1 MLAKQLHENTTK
13 MIIKKIKSN
22 PIYPYLVGEKNKNLF
37 LLILNIFPAVLAGL
51 MEGFSYGSLL
61 LAVNVL
67 RGVQIGSIPIFSF
80 LDGFVQSLSQNR
92 QFLFFIIIAL
102 FIQFIR
108 SSFVF
113 LSQYIVSQIALKVSV
128 QMQAKI
134 YKQIFSFSYPF
145 VSKFQVGD
153 LLNYNSSPGVIP
165 SLLMQINGGFTSL
178 IMGLISLAWLMKID
192 YILTFILLA
201 FFFIVNSFYKLLLRR
216 LNNLS
221 VTLTKDEVKF
231 SSKTNQNING
241 IKLIHMFNR
250 QDSIV
255 KKTKNILIKI
265 AKSNSELIFW
275 NTLIQSFGEIIG
287 IIVIALMLIVGALM
301 LRHSPSFIASI
312 LVFIF
317 IAYRLST
324 RLQQCM
330 NSLSAVISC
339 RGPLQRLQEIL
350 KDDDKEYSSQGGED
364 LKEFSKKI
372 TLKNVTFRYKDRKK
386 PALDNFTFSFDKGK
400 TYALIGKS
408 GAGKSTLIDLLLNL
422 YQPTKGSIIVDDL
435 KLNKISLSSW
445 REKIGIVNQ
454 DIFLFHDTIEENIRF
469 GNEKA
474 SFEEVLK
481 ASQLSYSHDFIAK
494 LPKKYKTTVGEK
506 GHKLSGGERQ
516 RVALARALIKNPS
529 ILILDEAT
537 SHLDS
542 HSEKLIQ
549 EAIDNLRKE
558 KTIIIIAHRLST
570 IVNADKIIV
579 INEGKLI
586 ESGSHEELLQKEG
599 HYSYFWSIQSKKKST
614 SVKKNIFAE
623 AENLF

>member
-1 MLAKQLHENTTK
+1 MF
-13 MIIKKIKSN
+13 IKKIKSN
-22 PIYPYLVGEKNKNLF
+22 PLYPYLVGEKNKNLSLF
-37 LLILNIFPAVLAGL
+37 ILNIFPAVLAGL

-67 RGVQIGSIPIFSF
+67 RGESIGSIPIFSF
-80 LDGFVQSLSQNR
+80 LDGFVQTLSQNR

-250 QDSIV
+250 QDSII

-317 IAYRLST
+317 ISYRLST

-330 NSLSAVISC
+330 NSLSAIISC
-339 RGPLQRLQEIL
+339 KGPLLRLNQIL
-350 KDDDKEYSSQGGED
+350 KDDDKEYSSQTGED

-372 TLKNVTFRYKDRKK
+372 TLKNVTFRYKERKK
-386 PALDNFTFSFDKGK
+386 PALDDFTFSFDKGK

-422 YQPTKGSIIVDDL
+422 YQPTKGAIIVDDIE
-435 KLNKISLSSW
+435 LNKISLSSW

-454 DIFLFHDTIEENIRF
+454 DIFLFHDTIEDNIRF

-474 SFEEVLK
+474 SLGQVLK
-481 ASQLSYSHDFIAK
+481 ASKLSHSHDFIDN
-494 LPKKYKTTVGEK
+494 LPKKYKTIVGEK

-570 IVNADKIIV
+570 IVNADEILV
-579 INEGKLI
+579 VNQGKLI
-586 ESGSHEELLQKEG
+586 ENGSHEELLQKEG

-614 SVKKNIFAE
+614 STKKNIFAE

>member
-1 MLAKQLHENTTK
+1 
-13 MIIKKIKSN
+13 
-22 PIYPYLVGEKNKNLF
+22 
-37 LLILNIFPAVLAGL
+37 
-51 MEGFSYGSLL
+51 
-61 LAVNVL
+61 
-67 RGVQIGSIPIFSF
+67 
-80 LDGFVQSLSQNR
+80 NR

>member
-1 MLAKQLHENTTK
+1 MF
-13 MIIKKIKSN
+13 IKKIKSN
-22 PIYPYLVGEKNKNLF
+22 PLYPYLVGEKNKNLSLF
-37 LLILNIFPAVLAGL
+37 ILNIFPAVLAGL

-67 RGVQIGSIPIFSF
+67 RGESIGSIPIFSF
-80 LDGFVQSLSQNR
+80 LDGFVQTLSQNR

-134 YKQIFSFSYPF
+134 YKQIFNFSYPF
-145 VSKFQVGD
+145 VSKFQMGD
-153 LLNYNSSPGVIP
+153 LLSYNSSPGVIP
-165 SLLMQINGGFTSL
+165 SLLMQMNGGFTSL

-221 VTLTKDEVKF
+221 ITLTKDEVKF
-231 SSKTNQNING
+231 SSQTNQNING

-250 QDSIV
+250 QDSII

-317 IAYRLST
+317 ISYRLST

-330 NSLSAVISC
+330 NSLSAIISC
-339 RGPLQRLQEIL
+339 KGPLLRLNQIL
-350 KDDDKEYSSQGGED
+350 KDDDKEYSSQTGED

-372 TLKNVTFRYKDRKK
+372 TLKNVTFRYKERKK
-386 PALDNFTFSFDKGK
+386 PALDDFTFSFDKGK

-422 YQPTKGSIIVDDL
+422 YQPTKGAIIVDDIE
-435 KLNKISLSSW
+435 LNKISLSSW

-454 DIFLFHDTIEENIRF
+454 DIFLFHDTIEDNIRF

-474 SFEEVLK
+474 SLGQVLK
-481 ASQLSYSHDFIAK
+481 ASKLSHSHDFIDN
-494 LPKKYKTTVGEK
+494 LPKKYKTIVGEK

-570 IVNADKIIV
+570 IVNADEILV
-579 INEGKLI
+579 VNQGKLI
-586 ESGSHEELLQKEG
+586 ENGSHEELLQKEG

-614 SVKKNIFAE
+614 STKKNIFAE